1 MTDTPQPAALITGS
15 GLRLGRLVAQSL
27 AGAGYAVAIHY
38 NSSRDPAEE
47 LAAAI
52 REAGGNAATIGQDLT
67 DITGTQTL
75 IERSVD
81 AVGPLSLLVNSA
93 SLYDADT
100 LESLTPET
108 WQKITNVNAA
118 APIFLM
124 QAFARQ
130 ATAGGCII
138 NMLDAQTAAPSSRT
152 FSYFCAKAALEMATK
167 LGALELAPAI
177 RVNGVAPGLVLPSG
191 DQTEAVFAK
200 RQALTPLGEGLGAQD
215 IADAVLYLAGA
226 RHVTGEIIA
235 VDSGQRLAGFGN
247 AGVTRQAR

>member
-81 AVGPLSLLVNSA
+81 AVGPLS
-93 SLYDADT
+93 DADT

>member
-1 MTDTPQPAALITGS
+1 
-15 GLRLGRLVAQSL
+15 L

-38 NSSRDPAEE
+38 NSSREPAEA
-47 LAAAI
+47 LAAEI
-52 REAGGNAATIGQDLT
+52 REAGGKAAIVGQDLA
-67 DITGTQTL
+67 DITGAQTL
-75 IERSVD
+75 VERAVD
-81 AVGPLSLLVNSA
+81 AIGPLSLLVNSA

-100 LESLTPET
+100 LDSLTPET
-108 WQKITNVNAA
+108 WQKMTNVNAA

-130 ATAGGCII
+130 ATAGGCVI
-138 NMLDAQTAAPSSRT
+138 NMLDVQTAAPSSRT

-167 LGALELAPAI
+167 LGALELAPGI
-177 RVNGVAPGLVLPSG
+177 RVNSVAPGLVLPSG

-226 RHVTGEIIA
+226 RHVTGEIIT